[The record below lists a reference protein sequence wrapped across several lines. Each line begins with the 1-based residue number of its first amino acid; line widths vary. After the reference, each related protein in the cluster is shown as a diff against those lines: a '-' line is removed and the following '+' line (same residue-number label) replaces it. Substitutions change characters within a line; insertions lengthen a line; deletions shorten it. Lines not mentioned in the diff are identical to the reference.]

1 MEIPFFNFVYC
12 IQYVHLLST
21 QSNDVITI
29 RNREMLMKL
38 TRRLTL
44 AAGLAAATFGATV
57 APARAEAPT
66 KISFMEVIHSLFY
79 SPLYVALDRGFFTE
93 EGIAFDL
100 IAGQGSD
107 KVTAALLG
115 GSVDIALAGPETTV
129 YVETGKSPEKIRI
142 FAGLTATDGSF
153 LVGREPAAAPFDW
166 ASLEGKTILGW
177 REGSAPALFLR
188 EALEGAGLD
197 PDEDVEIITNV
208 AIPAR
213 VGAFLSG
220 VADYGTFFEPDV
232 TKLEAEGLH
241 AQTNVG
247 QAVGEIDYTVFIA
260 RESYIAENPEIVGGF
275 TRAIARAEAWIAEAP
290 EAEVAASLAAYFP
303 GVSAEELA
311 ASVTRHRDAGVWKRT
326 PAVTPEAVAALQ
338 DLLIGNG
345 LMAEGSAV
353 AYDRVVDPQF
363 FEAAE

>member
-1 MEIPFFNFVYC
+1 
-12 IQYVHLLST
+12 
-21 QSNDVITI
+21 
-29 RNREMLMKL
+29 MKL

-44 AAGLAAATFGATV
+44 AAGLAVATFGMT
-57 APARAEAPT
+57 PAIAQTKEIT

-79 SPLYVALDRGFFTE
+79 SPLYVALDRGFFAE

-100 IAGQGSD
+100 VAGQGSD

-115 GSVDIALAGPETTV
+115 GSVDIALAGPETTI

-153 LVGREPAAAPFDW
+153 LVGRTPATEPFDW
-166 ASLEGKTILGW
+166 ASLKGKKILGW
-177 REGSAPALFLR
+177 REGSSPALFLR
-188 EALEGAGLD
+188 EALGKAGLD
-197 PDEDVEIITNV
+197 PDKDVEIITNV

-213 VGAFLSG
+213 VGAFMSG

-232 TKLEAEGLH
+232 TKLEAGGLY

-247 QAVGEIDYTVFIA
+247 QAVGDIDYTVFIA
-260 RESYIAENPEIVGGF
+260 RQSYIAEHPEIVGGF
-275 TRAIARAEAWIAEAP
+275 TRAIAKAEAWIDTAPAE
-290 EAEVAASLAAYFP
+290 EVATSLSGYFP

-311 ASVTRHRDAGVWKRT
+311 KTVLRHRDAGVWKTT
-326 PAVTPEAVAALQ
+326 PAVSPEAIAALQ
-338 DLLIGNG
+338 ALLVGNG
-345 LMAEGSAV
+345 LMAAGSEV
-353 AYDRVVDPQF
+353 PFDRVVDPQF

>member
-1 MEIPFFNFVYC
+1 
-12 IQYVHLLST
+12 
-21 QSNDVITI
+21 
-29 RNREMLMKL
+29 MKL

-44 AAGLAAATFGATV
+44 AAGLAAATFGW
-57 APARAEAPT
+57 APAASRAQDVT
-66 KISFMEVIHSLFY
+66 HISFMEVIHSLFY
-79 SPLYVALDRGFFTE
+79 SPLYVALDRGYFEE

-100 IAGQGSD
+100 VAGQGSD

-115 GSVDIALAGPETTV
+115 GSVDIALAGPETTL

-153 LVGREPAAAPFDW
+153 LVGRSPVEGAFDW
-166 ASLEGKTILGW
+166 STLEGKTILGW

-260 RESYIAENPEIVGGF
+260 REGYIAEHPGIVGGF
-275 TRAIARAEAWIAEAP
+275 TRAIARAESWIAEAP
-290 EAEVAASLAAYFP
+290 EAEVAASLVPYFP
-303 GVSAEELA
+303 GVSPEELA
-311 ASVTRHRDAGVWKRT
+311 ETVRRHRAAGVWKT
-326 PAVTPEAVAALQ
+326 SPAITPEAVAALQ
-338 DLLIGNG
+338 TLLIDNG
-345 LMAEGSAV
+345 LLPEDTDV
-353 AYDRVVDPQF
+353 PFDRVVDPEF
-363 FEAAE
+363 FEAGE

>member
-1 MEIPFFNFVYC
+1 
-12 IQYVHLLST
+12 
-21 QSNDVITI
+21 
-29 RNREMLMKL
+29 MKL

-44 AAGLAAATFGATV
+44 AAGLAVATLGM
-57 APARAEAPT
+57 APAFAQAKEVT

-79 SPLYVALDRGFFTE
+79 SPLYVALDRGYFEE

-100 IAGQGSD
+100 VAGQGSD

-115 GSVDIALAGPETTV
+115 GSVDIALAGPETTI

-153 LVGREPAAAPFDW
+153 LVGRAPAQAPFDW
-166 ASLEGKTILGW
+166 ASLKGKKILGW
-177 REGSAPALFLR
+177 REGSSPALFLR
-188 EALEGAGLD
+188 EALGKAGLD
-197 PDEDVEIITNV
+197 PDKDVEIITNV

-213 VGAFLSG
+213 VGAFMSG

-232 TKLEAEGLH
+232 TKLEAGGLY

-247 QAVGEIDYTVFIA
+247 QAVGDIDYTVFIA
-260 RESYIAENPEIVGGF
+260 RQSYIAEYPEIVGGF
-275 TRAIARAEAWIAEAP
+275 ARAIAKAEVWIDTAP
-290 EAEVAASLAAYFP
+290 AAEVAASLSGYFP

-311 ASVTRHRDAGVWKRT
+311 QTVERHREAGVWKTT

-338 DLLIGNG
+338 ALLVGNG
-345 LMAEGSAV
+345 LMPAGSEV
-353 AYDRVVDPQF
+353 PYERVVDPQF